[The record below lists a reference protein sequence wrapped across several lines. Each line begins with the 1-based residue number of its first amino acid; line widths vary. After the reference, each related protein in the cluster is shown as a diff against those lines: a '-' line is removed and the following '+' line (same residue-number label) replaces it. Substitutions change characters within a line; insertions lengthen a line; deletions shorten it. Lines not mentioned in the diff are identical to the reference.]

1 MQQGN
6 IDKIVES
13 GFKYLPGHIIIE
25 SDCSG
30 ELYGVDGNGQFF
42 NVPVM
47 IEAEYVTYFGT
58 NIEIL
63 PDEINA
69 FWSK

>member
-1 MQQGN
+1 
-6 IDKIVES
+6 
-13 GFKYLPGHIIIE
+13 
-25 SDCSG
+25 
-30 ELYGVDGNGQFF
+30 VDGNGQFF